1 MNARKLLAVGLA
13 ALLVS
18 AGVGAAATSS
28 STGATTAATAED
40 VDDYAATASY
50 DNGTVTFTVTN
61 NSSGVSGLGV
71 TVDGASVGTTDANG
85 SVAFDVN
92 DSETENFTVVAT
104 GDNVTAEF
112 TYALDN
118 GSLTFVDGEFAY
130 VEENE
135 TDTNETDLN
144 ETEENE
150 TEESEGPSF
159 DLPADASDN
168 AKSVL
173 QAITDYFNG
182 DSDAETLGEAV
193 SAVAGNGNAPEDAGK
208 PDDVGPQND
217 SETGPPEDAGPKD
230 DDRGPPENK
239 GPDADDEADEDDSEQ
254 SDTDEADED
263 DSEQSDTD
271 EADEADEE
279 EDDDEEEEEDDEE
292 EDDDDDEAQGNSG
305 NNGNGNGR

>member
-71 TVDGASVGTTDANG
+71 TVDGTSVGTTDANG

-118 GSLTFVDGEFAY
+118 GSITFVDGEFEY

-217 SETGPPEDAGPKD
+217 SETGPPEDAGPSD
-230 DDRGPPENK
+230 DDRGPPEDK
-239 GPDADDEADEDDSEQ
+239 GPDADDEDDSEE
-254 SDTDEADED
+254 SDTDEADDE
-263 DSEQSDTD
+263 D
-271 EADEADEE
+271 EADEADEA
-279 EDDDEEEEEDDEE
+279 DDDEEDEEDDEADDE
-292 EDDDDDEAQGNSG
+292 EDDDDDAPGNSG
-305 NNGNGNGR
+305 NNGNNGNGR